1 MKQKM
6 QRKKSELLEEIKN
19 RWSNLK
25 DETKKMYED
34 EKEIEQPDKKLKIVK
49 KTLDFNKEIQ
59 KQRGLGLKILT
70 PDQQMLSRWP
80 ITIAQLNAGDNS
92 EKLKN
97 EIRQL
102 LYSLYISK
110 KLTKNVYKNLVDIV
124 LV

>member
-1 MKQKM
+1 
-6 QRKKSELLEEIKN
+6 
-19 RWSNLK
+19 
-25 DETKKMYED
+25 MYED

-59 KQRGLGLKILT
+59 KQRGLGLKTLT

-80 ITIAQLNAGDNS
+80 ITIAKLNAGDNS